1 MFHPAQPAMG
11 GLTMNALTSICEDIV
26 IIPPEQAHKRVP
38 GIRWRVTRWVTAA
51 VLVGMG
57 AVPLAVGIGNAVRE
71 SRREQCAAHLK
82 LLGLAFHEY
91 HEAHEHFPAPTIA
104 GRDGTPLLSWR
115 VALLPHLGYQS
126 LYERFH
132 LDEPWDSPHN
142 RALLAEMP
150 PEFACPGGPGRRA
163 GRTGY
168 LVVVGPITDVG
179 SINTPFEPTRGVE
192 IREMIDGISNTVL
205 VIEADALVPWT
216 KPDDLR
222 WAPGG
227 PLPRLASPH
236 TGGAHMLFADGSRR
250 FIKATIDLRI
260 LQALLTMNGNE
271 VLSSG

>member
-1 MFHPAQPAMG
+1 MFHPAQPVMG
-11 GLTMNALTSICEDIV
+11 GPTMNAPTSICEDIL
-26 IIPPEQAHKRVP
+26 IIPREPALKRVA
-38 GIRWRVTRWVTAA
+38 GNRWHVARWVTAA

-57 AVPLAVGIGNAVRE
+57 AVPVAVGIGSAVRE
-71 SRREQCAAHLK
+71 SRREQCAVNLK
-82 LLGLAFHEY
+82 QIGLAMNEY

-115 VALLPHLGYQS
+115 VALLPHLGYRS

-142 RALLAEMP
+142 RALLKEMP
-150 PEFACPGGPGRRA
+150 TEFACPGGPGRLA

-168 LVVVGPITDVG
+168 LVVVGPITEFG

-192 IREMIDGISNTVL
+192 IREIIDGTSQAAL
-205 VIEADALVPWT
+205 VVETDALVPWT
-216 KPDDLR
+216 KPDDLK

-236 TGGAHMLFADGSRR
+236 GGGAHVLFADGSTR
-250 FIKATIDLRI
+250 FIKATIDPRI
-260 LQALLTMNGNE
+260 LQGLLTINGSE

>member
-1 MFHPAQPAMG
+1 
-11 GLTMNALTSICEDIV
+11 MNALMSLEEDV
-26 IIPPEQAHKRVP
+26 LIIPREQAPKRVA
-38 GIRWRVTRWVTAA
+38 GNRWGVARWVTAA

-57 AVPLAVGIGNAVRE
+57 AVPMAVGIRSAVRE
-71 SRREQCAAHLK
+71 LRREQCAAHLK
-82 LLGLAFHEY
+82 RLGLAMYEY

-115 VALLPHLGYQS
+115 VALLPHLGYRS

-142 RALLAEMP
+142 RALLREMP
-150 PEFACPGGPGRRA
+150 AEFACPGGPGRRT

-168 LVVVGPITDVG
+168 LVVVGPITEFG
-179 SINTPFEPTRGVE
+179 SVNTAFEPTRGVE
-192 IREMIDGISNTVL
+192 IREIIDGTSQTAL
-205 VIEADALVPWT
+205 VIETDALVPWT

-227 PLPRLASPH
+227 PLPHLASPH
-236 TGGAHMLFADGSRR
+236 AGGTHVLFADGATR
-250 FIKATIDLRI
+250 FIKATIDPRI
-260 LQALLTMNGNE
+260 LQGLLTINGSE